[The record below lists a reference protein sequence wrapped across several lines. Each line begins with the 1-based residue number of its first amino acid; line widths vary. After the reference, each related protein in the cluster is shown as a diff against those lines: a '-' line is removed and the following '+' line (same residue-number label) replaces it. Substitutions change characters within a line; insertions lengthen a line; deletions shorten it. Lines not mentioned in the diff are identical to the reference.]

1 VYLIHTRECI
11 TINLCVF
18 KFGRSCNLST
28 RIRQY
33 PKGSNIEF
41 IMSCINSKV
50 CETEILKL
58 LKLKFKQ
65 ATLYGSEYFE
75 GDKKAIIAVIYNYL
89 INYDVKSDGVGGSS
103 GEGGSSVVGGEG
115 VVGGGRIVN
124 NVHNTTCPKCN
135 IKFKYKSLL
144 IRHLT
149 LSSRCKTSEEEIN
162 NIINNINIINANIIP
177 ITKNISCSY
186 CNSIFT
192 KKSSLTYHNI
202 NSHCGKLNIAKSIMN
217 KDGIDKLSLEQ
228 LKLLYPNKI
237 HELLQSI
244 K

>member
-1 VYLIHTRECI
+1 MEEGVYLIHTRECI

-41 IMSCINSKV
+41 LMSCINSKV

-75 GDKKAIIAVIYNYL
+75 GDKKAMIAVIYNYL
-89 INYDVKSDGVGGSS
+89 INYDVKSDGGEGGSVVVGSGVGGVGVS
-103 GEGGSSVVGGEG
+103 GSSVVGVSSVSSVSSVGG
-115 VVGGGRIVN
+115 VSSVSSVGGGGKIVN

-135 IKFKYKSLL
+135 IKFKYPSMLKS
-144 IRHLT
+144 HLRKSFHC
-149 LSSRCKTSEEEIN
+149 LTSEEDIKLHFN
-162 NIINNINIINANIIP
+162 PIINII
-177 ITKNISCSY
+177 K
-186 CNSIFT
+186 CNKCLKTFSQ
-192 KKSSLTYHNI
+192 KSSLFRHQRNFKCI
-202 NSHCGKLNIAKSIMN
+202 
-217 KDGIDKLSLEQ
+217 
-228 LKLLYPNKI
+228 
-237 HELLQSI
+237 
-244 K
+244 